1 MKKKYYLILL
11 IVFSQFIS
19 IAQQTNP
26 APCGTVGFDWRT
38 SAGVPTGGL
47 FTDCPNTDYQ
57 LKANKNFNSG
67 ESIAPGF
74 NIVISSGSMNITKIE
89 ISQGGGAYQNIGTIT
104 NIAYA
109 SPNYEY
115 KVRITGTVITA
126 PVSINIVNHASGSVI
141 TSATYSAGVVIT
153 IPSGSINGIAT
164 FSGSGVS
171 NYQLNYPSIGK
182 TDYIGNGYG
191 VFNPS
196 IAGNGTHT
204 ITYTWNNGNSDCGS
218 ATKIVTVSGCVS
230 TPAPCLTGPTPNATI
245 TPQDSTT
252 FCQGGS
258 VNLNAPIDSSYTYQW
273 YNNNQLISEATTHT
287 WKASATGAYT
297 VKISNGSCE
306 AISAP
311 IQVKV
316 NPLPLA
322 SIFPSGNLVS
332 ICEGTSIT
340 LKASGGTKYK
350 WNSGE
355 TTSEVLVN
363 TSGAHYVNV
372 YNENGC
378 KSNAGLDISI
388 KNNPKVSIE
397 NIKAVVFKNEHTL
410 PLNGYPKGGAFYGE
424 GVVKDSFYV
433 KNISLG
439 KKKIDYK
446 YIDTNGCIGEAS
458 TSTIVVDSVGNICN
472 SIKYDTILI
481 NKTKYDTVT
490 IINKVTEYDTVKVN
504 TYDTITVKN
513 NVYDT
518 VIINKTKYDTITI
531 TNSVTKYDTLKV
543 TKYDTITLTNN
554 VTKYDTVKV
563 NTYDTITITNNVT
576 KYDTVKVNTY
586 DTITVTN
593 SVTKYDTV
601 IVKTNV
607 FDTVKVNTYDTIT
620 VTKNVTKY
628 DTVIVNKTKY
638 DTITVTNNVTK
649 YDTVIVN
656 KTQYDTIT
664 VTDTVNI
671 LKINFKLT
679 TGLKANQMTSMSI
692 YPNPT
697 TDVLHIE
704 IEDAKALD
712 GYRYRILDALGKEV
726 YNELVKNVI
735 TEIPLKSLG
744 AAGMYQLEVLDANKT
759 SIQTNKI
766 VLQ

>member
-1 MKKKYYLILL
+1 MKNQYFLILSIIL
-11 IVFSQFIS
+11 TQFIS

-26 APCGTVGFDWRT
+26 APCGTVGFEWRNSNSSGRPT
-38 SAGVPTGGL
+38 ASALSKCV
-47 FTDCPNTDYQ
+47 NTNYE
-57 LKANKNFNSG
+57 LKANSKSVSG
-67 ESIAPGF
+67 EYIVPGF
-74 NIVISSGSMNITKIE
+74 NIVISSGSMNITKAE
-89 ISQGGGAYQNIGTIT
+89 ISVGGGTYEYIGTIT
-104 NIAYA
+104 NIAYL

-141 TSATYSAGVVIT
+141 ASATYSAGVVIT

-164 FSGSGVS
+164 FSGPGVS
-171 NYQLNYPSIGK
+171 NYQLNYPTVGK

-196 IAGNGTHT
+196 IAGNGAHT
-204 ITYTWNNGNSDCGS
+204 ITYTWNNGNSDCGF
-218 ATKIVTVSGCVS
+218 ATINVIVSGCAS

-258 VNLNAPIDSSYTYQW
+258 VNLNAPTDSSYTYQW
-273 YNNNQLISEATTHT
+273 YNNNQPIGEATTHT

-397 NIKAVVFKNEHTL
+397 NIKAVVFKNEHTI
-410 PLNGYPKGGAFYGE
+410 PLIGYPKGGVFYGE
-424 GVVKDSFYV
+424 GVLKDSFYV
-433 KNISLG
+433 KNITLG

-481 NKTKYDTVT
+481 NKTKYDTITVT
-490 IINKVTEYDTVKVN
+490 KNVTKYDTVL
-504 TYDTITVKN
+504 
-513 NVYDT
+513 
-518 VIINKTKYDTITI
+518 INKTKYDTIT
-531 TNSVTKYDTLKV
+531 
-543 TKYDTITLTNN
+543 
-554 VTKYDTVKV
+554 
-563 NTYDTITITNNVT
+563 
-576 KYDTVKVNTY
+576 
-586 DTITVTN
+586 
-593 SVTKYDTV
+593 
-601 IVKTNV
+601 
-607 FDTVKVNTYDTIT
+607 
-620 VTKNVTKY
+620 VTKNITKY

-638 DTITVTNNVTK
+638 DTVFVNK
-649 YDTVIVN
+649 YDTVS
-656 KTQYDTIT
+656 
-664 VTDTVNI
+664 I
-671 LKINFKLT
+671 LKIKFKLT
-679 TGLKANQMTSMSI
+679 TGLQANKMASMSV

-704 IEDAKALD
+704 IGDAKALE
-712 GYRYRILDALGKEV
+712 GYRYRIVDALGKEV
-726 YNELVKNVI
+726 YNELVKNTI
-735 TEIPLKSLG
+735 TEIPMKSLG
-744 AAGMYQLEVLDANKT
+744 VAGMYQFEVRDQNNT
-759 SIQTNKI
+759 SIQSNKI